1 MKLIGAVCLLAACP
15 LAMAEADDDSY
26 SLLSLLFNNSEFE
39 QRHVN
44 HLQKIWRSQ
53 IENDALTGENITDQ
67 YYTNALNV
75 RAYANLDGGFLLDG
89 GRLYGFRCGPDGNNG
104 DCDSSA
110 RSNVSNRDLKLVSYG
125 YSLSHKMY
133 TPYQHAGEGEVV
145 PAGFQYK
152 ANAEYYDRPF
162 AAWASIARNITIRGL
177 DGYTEHEMSIGMVG
191 PAAAGR
197 WTQENAHRYPFK
209 GADPIDGWETQ
220 VSNRL
225 ALQYTGKFARH
236 LLQGDM
242 LWGHLMISHF
252 AKAELGTIIGRI
264 GYGAELAM
272 VWPQA
277 RRCERYAA
285 SKMLFVS
292 AVAEQGV
299 PLAERFDLYV
309 QKLQQYLSGDNY
321 IPDRIYLRIQALLVL
336 LEGVDGEDM
345 ADVYRVLE
353 QTQVELQALNSEMQ
367 NLALTSCHP
376 DSFYTELSGNMTG
389 HYVAYNYLI
398 DDGIHVPA
406 GSNMSS
412 TNPVMQQGGTLKV
425 HRNPWIASASFGVMV
440 GWRDSW
446 GLGVRYNYRTEET
459 LEQKEQ
465 HAWAELVVE
474 GKSNWAAAFI
484 PVLLMA
490 AAVNNRDNWPD

>member
-1 MKLIGAVCLLAACP
+1 MKSITFICLLVSCS
-15 LAMAEADDDSY
+15 LAVADASDDSY
-26 SLLSLLFNNSEFE
+26 SLLSLLFNDSDFE
-39 QRHVN
+39 QRHVD

-67 YYTNALNV
+67 YYTNALNI
-75 RAYANLDGGFLLDG
+75 RAYANLEGGFLLDG
-89 GRLYGFRCGPDGNNG
+89 WRLYGFRCGSDGTHG
-104 DCDSSA
+104 SCDSAS
-110 RSNVSNRDLKLVSYG
+110 RSNVSNRDLKLVTYG
-125 YSLSHKMY
+125 YSMGHKMY
-133 TPYQHAGEGEVV
+133 TPYQHAGEGEMT

-162 AAWASIARNITIRGL
+162 AAWANIARNITIRGL
-177 DGYTEHEMSIGMVG
+177 DGYTEHEMSVGAVG

-197 WTQENAHRYPFK
+197 WVQENAHQYPFK
-209 GADPIDGWETQ
+209 GAYPIDGWETQ
-220 VSNRL
+220 VENRL
-225 ALQYTGKFARH
+225 ALQYTGKYARH

-242 LWGHLMISHF
+242 LWGRLAISHF
-252 AKAELGTIIGRI
+252 AKAELGTIIGRV

-277 RRCERYAA
+277 RRCERFAA

-292 AVAEQGV
+292 TVAEQGI
-299 PLAERFDLYV
+299 PLAEKFDVYTRE
-309 QKLQQYLSGDNY
+309 LQAYLSGDNY
-321 IPDRIYLRIQALLVL
+321 IPNRIYLRIQTLLVA
-336 LEGVDGEDM
+336 LESVNEQDM

-353 QTQVELQALNSEMQ
+353 QAQAELQALNNEMQ

-412 TNPVMQQGGTLKV
+412 ANPVMQQGGTLKV

-484 PVLLMA
+484 PALLMA